1 MPKVP
6 KTFLDRMGKAL
17 SKKARFRAITKANPM
32 KDDYHLGIRS
42 LDDVKD
48 LEEVMDDFGNPDI
61 TRPLL
66 ENALKQ
72 NRIRVYSSR
81 PIEIG
86 SFVTPSRMMATDY
99 AGGKGKPVYE
109 IDLIPNDIG
118 WLSGDEGQ
126 VGRILKGK

>member
-1 MPKVP
+1 
-6 KTFLDRMGKAL
+6 
-17 SKKARFRAITKANPM
+17 
-32 KDDYHLGIRS
+32 
-42 LDDVKD
+42 
-48 LEEVMDDFGNPDI
+48 MDDFGNPDI

-99 AGGKGKPVYE
+99 AGGNGKPVYE